1 MADDEFTREYSK
13 RLGVLTGGQLQATL
27 ARFGL
32 GELRAA
38 GPAPGGLFG
47 QNVFLTS
54 SSGAYVLRG
63 APHYD
68 GQFERERYFCGVI
81 HERTGA
87 RAPWPFLIEK
97 SPEIFGWSFALMP
110 LMPGVHLSDREVQRS
125 LTGDDRLGL
134 ARAMGA
140 YLALIQRATWD
151 APADYD
157 YARGDLAPLDV
168 PFSDWFIARTRDWL
182 GRCRQASG
190 ATTAED
196 VSWAESAIAATY
208 PSLNTPFTP
217 VLVHTDYTEGNV
229 VAERADDGWR
239 ICGVF
244 DLGDAYA
251 GDGEYDLARLSCLYG
266 RRSGDELRAFIDA
279 YTLARPPRAGF
290 EERLA
295 LYILA
300 DRLFI
305 WEYGQR
311 NGIWFTDPEQT
322 LRAWAEPFVAIAEA
336 ATRV

>member
-1 MADDEFTREYSK
+1 MDDPFTREYSK
-13 RLGVLTGGQLQATL
+13 RLGVLTGGQLRAALT
-27 ARFGL
+27 RFGL

-47 QNVFLTS
+47 QNVFVTS
-54 SSGAYVLRG
+54 SSGEYVLRG

-81 HERTGA
+81 HERTEA

-97 SPEIFGWSFALMP
+97 SPKVFGWSFAMMP
-110 LMPGVHLSDREVQRS
+110 LLPGVHLSDRDVQRS
-125 LTGDDRLGL
+125 LTGDDRLGI

-140 YLALIQRATWD
+140 YLPLIQQATWD
-151 APADYD
+151 APGDYD
-157 YARGDLAPLDV
+157 YPRAEVAPLEV
-168 PFSDWFIARTRDWL
+168 AYADWFAGRTRDWL
-182 GRCRQASG
+182 ARCRQASG
-190 ATTAED
+190 ATTADD
-196 VSWAESAIAATY
+196 VAWVESVIAAAR
-208 PSLNTPFTP
+208 PSLGAAFTP
-217 VLVHTDYTEGNV
+217 VLVHTDYAEGNV
-229 VAERADDGWR
+229 VAERAGKGWR

-251 GDGEYDLARLSCLYG
+251 GDSEYDLARLACWYG

-279 YTLARPPRAGF
+279 YTDVRPPRAGF
-290 EERLA
+290 EGRLS

-300 DRLFI
+300 ERLTI

-311 NGIWFTDPEQT
+311 NGIWFTDPRQT

-336 ATRV
+336 AARV